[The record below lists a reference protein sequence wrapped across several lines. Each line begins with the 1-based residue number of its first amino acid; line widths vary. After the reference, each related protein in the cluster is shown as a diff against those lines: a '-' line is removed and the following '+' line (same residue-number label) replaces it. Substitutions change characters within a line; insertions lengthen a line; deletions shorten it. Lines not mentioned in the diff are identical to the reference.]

1 MSAPASAGD
10 PGGGIGRLVAAAAGL
25 AACAALSLFS
35 WIVGHGELAGPILLV
50 DTVVFIGLA
59 GAIAVVGGLITRTGP
74 EALMRNLAGRTD
86 SELGQGL
93 VRIVVGTLVLCYTAA
108 LPAFGEDPEPFLA
121 LMRVAGFG
129 MVGAWLLLGH
139 ILQRPAGQW
148 RRALGALL
156 DLGSLSLFLHL
167 GGPLTV
173 AWYPIY
179 LWVTFGNGFRYG
191 VGPLVFSAALSV
203 GGFGWVVLT
212 TPFWQ
217 GQPLLSW
224 GLVLALALLPAY
236 VTTLLRRLTQAK
248 AQAEAA
254 NEAKGRFLAIMSHE
268 LRTPLNSVI
277 GLSALL
283 DRTSLDAR
291 QREMLGTMRSSAQTL
306 LGLIS
311 DILDV
316 SRIEAGRYQ
325 PEREAFDPHEEVRA
339 AVQVVEP
346 QAEAKGLR
354 LTLFLD
360 PRVPHAVQGWP
371 QQIRQVVIN
380 LAANAVKFTQSG
392 SVDVRLDLVGNEGGR
407 ALVRLSVRDDGIGI
421 SPEAQGRIFE
431 MFEQADGAV
440 TRRYGGT
447 GLGLAIVRHF
457 ADMMGATIGLDSIPG
472 KGSTFTVDLPLE
484 VAPAPLEPEIAGR
497 TVLIVSGD
505 DGLAAWIARQ
515 IEGWDGA
522 ALCLRPAELATE
534 LKVLPPDAGVVVLID
549 ARDGS
554 AAELVASCGLGA
566 DAASAPAVLL
576 LVANGEDALS
586 QGRHAIVWPASDA
599 ALAAALRRATETAR
613 RAVPAGPGG
622 DASADAAP
630 VPPSPTEGAGGAPE
644 RRRLRVLV
652 ADDNGA
658 NRMVISRILEMGGH
672 SAEFAH
678 DGEEALDALE
688 TGRFDLVLM
697 DINMPE
703 MSGYEATKL
712 YRMTHLG
719 EAHLP
724 IIALTADATPE
735 TARLCREAGMD
746 AILTK
751 PVDPAHLLAVLRET
765 AAAHPAVPEQAA
777 TTPVPVSLSPAILS
791 PTDGASAG
799 AAPVRCAPV
808 TPISAHPR
816 FLDAGAPV
824 LDPARL
830 STLGQ
835 FGVSGEFAAEI
846 VAAFRQDAGR
856 ALAALKDAAAVGDV
870 RTFREQAHS
879 LRSTA
884 GNLGGVHLTRV
895 LLDLRD
901 LTTADLRAEG
911 ARHAER
917 VSAELDRFITA
928 LGNSL
933 EHGSAAG
940 GHPDGD
946 DPGACRGRV

>member
-1 MSAPASAGD
+1 MNEPASAG
-10 PGGGIGRLVAAAAGL
+10 GFGEGVGRIVPAVAGL

-35 WIVGHGELAGPILLV
+35 WIVGHGGLDSPAPFL
-50 DTVVFIGLA
+50 DTVAFVGLG
-59 GAIAVVGGLITRTGP
+59 GAIATVGTMASRVGL
-74 EALMRNLAGRTD
+74 EELARRVAQRTD
-86 SELGQGL
+86 TEIGQSL
-93 VRIVVGTLVLCYTAA
+93 VRIVLGTFVLCYTAA
-108 LPAFGEDPEPFLA
+108 LPIFGKEATPFLS

-129 MVGAWLLLGH
+129 MIGAWLLFAHALH
-139 ILQRPAGQW
+139 RPAGQW
-148 RRALGALL
+148 RRALGAVV

-191 VGPLVFSAALSV
+191 VGPLVLSTALSFV
-203 GGFGWVVLT
+203 GFAAVTLT
-212 TPFWQ
+212 TPFWRD
-217 GQPLLSW
+217 QPVLSCGLL
-224 GLVLALALLPAY
+224 LALVLLPAY
-236 VTTLLRRLTQAK
+236 VSTLLRRLTQAK

-254 NEAKGRFLAIMSHE
+254 NAAKGRFLAIMSHE

-283 DRTSLDAR
+283 ERTSLDER
-291 QREMLGTMRSSAQTL
+291 QREMLGSMRSSAQTL

-325 PEREAFDPHEEVRA
+325 PERETFDPHEVVRA
-339 AVQVVEP
+339 AVQVVLP
-346 QAEAKGLR
+346 QAEAKELR

-360 PRVPHAVQGWP
+360 ARVPRAVRGWP

-380 LAANAVKFTQSG
+380 LAANAVKFTERG
-392 SVDVRLDLVGNEGGR
+392 SVDVRLDLIESADGR
-407 ALVRLSVRDDGIGI
+407 ARVRLSVRDDGIGI

-431 MFEQADGAV
+431 MFMQADGAV

-457 ADMMGATIGLDSIPG
+457 TEIMGGSISLDSVPG
-472 KGSTFTVDLPLE
+472 RGSTFSIELPLE
-484 VAPAPLEPEIAGR
+484 LSVAPAEPGIAHR
-497 TVLIVSGD
+497 TVLIVSRD
-505 DGLAAWIARQ
+505 EGLTAWLARQ
-515 IEGWDGA
+515 VESWG
-522 ALCLRPAELATE
+522 
-534 LKVLPPDAGVVVLID
+534 GVVRCLAPEALAREMPLPSGDAAPVVLFD
-549 ARDGS
+549 AREEG
-554 AAELVASCGLGA
+554 
-566 DAASAPAVLL
+566 AASALPEDLAGAGPGGTATVLL
-576 LVANGEDALS
+576 LATGGGDALPE
-586 QGRHAIVWPASDA
+586 GVETVVWPASDA
-599 ALAAALRRATETAR
+599 VLAAALRRALAAAGGGAPASGTAEGTGTTPD
-613 RAVPAGPGG
+613 V
-622 DASADAAP
+622 ADAAGP
-630 VPPSPTEGAGGAPE
+630 HRA
-644 RRRLRVLV
+644 LRVLV
-652 ADDNGA
+652 ADDNAA
-658 NRMVISRILEMGGH
+658 NRMLLAKVLDMDGH
-672 SAEFAH
+672 SVEFAH

-688 TGRFDLVLM
+688 TGLFDLVLM

-751 PVDPAHLLAVLRET
+751 PIEPSHLLSVLRET
-765 AAAHPAVPEQAA
+765 AQEHAA
-777 TTPVPVSLSPAILS
+777 TAPGREAPPPVPGPTEGPAGPAPLEA
-791 PTDGASAG
+791 PPSAG
-799 AAPVRCAPV
+799 SPGFVGAPV
-808 TPISAHPR
+808 TPISTHPR
-816 FLDAGAPV
+816 FLDTSAVPV
-824 LDPARL
+824 LDQTRL
-830 STLGQ
+830 SALGQ
-835 FGVSGEFAAEI
+835 FGLTGEFAAEL

-856 ALAALKDAAAVGDV
+856 ALQALREAAITGDI

-884 GNLGGVHLTRV
+884 GNLGGVRLTRV

-901 LTTADLRAEG
+901 LTAADLQAEG

-917 VSAELDRFITA
+917 VSVELDRFIAA
-928 LGNSL
+928 LGRSFGPNGPG
-933 EHGSAAG
+933 HKAGSA
-940 GHPDGD
+940 
-946 DPGACRGRV
+946 